1 MRPLKPPASL
11 CPPALTPARGAGEH
25 SSNHHQLDLTD
36 RELCQRTLRSPEF
49 GTVTQVVFTALYGN
63 DVWDEEERKVN
74 LAMLQ
79 NVLVSTTP
87 HHPNP
92 IPAHPNPNPFS
103 TRCAGDASYAV
114 VAGQEPVLEVAKGTL
129 RHVDL
134 MQGRKAYPSQVRPRP
149 TLHLLDGSQQ
159 IAGC

>member
-1 MRPLKPPASL
+1 MRPLKPPAGL
-11 CPPALTPARGAGEH
+11 CPPALTLTRGAGEH

-79 NVLVSTTP
+79 NVLVSTPP
-87 HHPNP
+87 HP
-92 IPAHPNPNPFS
+92 IPPPTKKCPTQPFS
-103 TRCAGDASYAV
+103 GFGLAALAWSG
-114 VAGQEPVLEVAKGTL
+114 
-129 RHVDL
+129 
-134 MQGRKAYPSQVRPRP
+134 
-149 TLHLLDGSQQ
+149 
-159 IAGC
+159 

>member
-1 MRPLKPPASL
+1 
-11 CPPALTPARGAGEH
+11 
-25 SSNHHQLDLTD
+25 
-36 RELCQRTLRSPEF
+36 
-49 GTVTQVVFTALYGN
+49 VTQVVFTALYGN

-87 HHPNP
+87 HHPTPSQPTP
-92 IPAHPNPNPFS
+92 IPTLFPSAVLRVANSHG
-103 TRCAGDASYAV
+103 GDV
-114 VAGQEPVLEVAKGTL
+114 GQEPVLEVAKGTL

-149 TLHLLDGSQQ
+149 TSARWLSSTNCRCVLPGSAAL
-159 IAGC
+159 AGERVAHERGRQRHRLGQDH